1 MKKILTLLFSFVIF
15 SSCIEK
21 MPTQKDGG
29 YTYQSLNID
38 TLGIFAFDSTL
49 GYTPFKNRKIT
60 IESQSYFQ
68 SLGIPMKEYATTD
81 DKGRMHST
89 NLTNSKY
96 NVYSEPVDTIRYNPD
111 TGNWDSVKVII
122 SEEIDI
128 ASDSEQEY
136 INYTKIVFPNLVINE
151 IFYCG
156 SDRPSF
162 YFYDQFVELYNAS
175 DSTKYLDGMI
185 ICRARQSVH
194 PDLETNDFVQA
205 IYIFQFPGTPLT
217 GREYPI
223 EPGEFICIA
232 GDASDHSQYISN
244 ALNLD
249 TVTVQWEFYNP
260 YAGEVDNPAQNVT
273 NILPDRTV
281 DFLINLSHNAIIL
294 ADGSD
299 WYYGENYVSSEKK
312 YIHIPIS
319 TVIDAVEYSSN
330 SESNKELTRRLDAG
344 FAGVGMSKYSGKS
357 VERRI
362 PGFDT
367 NNSRLDFVILDIP
380 TPGYYEF

>member
-1 MKKILTLLFSFVIF
+1 MKKIFTLLFSFIII

-21 MPTQKDGG
+21 MPTQKDGIFE
-29 YTYQSLNID
+29 YRALNID
-38 TLGIFAFDSTL
+38 TLGIFAFDSSL
-49 GYTPFKNRKIT
+49 GYAPFKNRKMT
-60 IESQSYFQ
+60 IESQSYFE
-68 SLGIPMKEYATTD
+68 SFNNPLKEYLTTD
-81 DKGRMHST
+81 LSGRVYT
-89 NLTNSKY
+89 QNLTNSKY
-96 NVYSEPVDTIRYNPD
+96 NVYSDPVDTVRFNPI
-111 TGNWDSVKVII
+111 TGEWDLVTVIV

-128 ASDSEQEY
+128 VSDSSQEY
-136 INYTKIVFPNLVINE
+136 INYTKVVLPNLVINE

-162 YFYDQFVELYNAS
+162 YFYDQFVELYNAAKE
-175 DSTKYLDGMI
+175 TKYLDGLI
-185 ICRARQSVH
+185 VGRARQSIH
-194 PDLETNDFVQA
+194 PDMETNDFVQA
-205 IYIFQFPGTPLT
+205 VYVFQFPGTPLT
-217 GREYPI
+217 GRLYPI
-223 EPGEFICIA
+223 EPGETIVLA
-232 GDASDHSQYISN
+232 GDALDHSQYIDK
-244 ALNLD
+244 ALDLSHAG
-249 TVTVQWEFYNP
+249 WEFYNP
-260 YAGEVDNPAQNVT
+260 YAGEVDNSAENVT

-299 WYYGENYVSSEKK
+299 WYYGENYVNSERK
-312 YIHIPIS
+312 YIHIPIN

-367 NNSRLDFVILDIP
+367 NNSRLDFVILDTP
-380 TPGYYEF
+380 TPGF